1 MKGSGASYGFPEI
14 SELGSEMEE
23 AAKNRKL
30 PNLKQ
35 LAKQF
40 ESFLKKYKSDEPLEE
55 QKG

>member
-1 MKGSGASYGFPEI
+1 MKGSGASYGFQEI

-23 AAKNRKL
+23 AAKHRKL

-35 LAKQF
+35 LAKHF
-40 ESFLKKYKSDEPLEE
+40 ESLLEKYKSDESLVE

>member
-40 ESFLKKYKSDEPLEE
+40 KSFLKKYKSDETLEE